1 MAKEPEAEETTTES
15 TDLTSELETLR
26 TQLQSAQERLQSF
39 GDWTPDKIKEAT
51 KKKAPKEF
59 NVDELRSELENE
71 ISERFST
78 SLAEKEAALAEK
90 ESLLGNIQGELKGL
104 RLDSSVLLKAGEYVK
119 PDAIELL
126 RPIVQ
131 KDADFK
137 DGKVIFKDEK
147 GNPRYSKANPK
158 QFFSPDEY
166 LLEVTTKYPSLAA
179 DKSKSGT
186 GAPRNTTTTP
196 DTGGI
201 SLEKYKA
208 MSLEQRRALPGDVR
222 ASLAEQ
228 NLGTNNRSKVF
239 SRVK

>member
-1 MAKEPEAEETTTES
+1 MTQEAEETTAEN

-26 TQLQSAQERLQSF
+26 SELTEAKERLQSF
-39 GDWTPDKIKEAT
+39 GDWTPEKIKEVT
-51 KKKAPKEF
+51 KRKIPKEI
-59 NVDELRSELENE
+59 NVDELRSELEAE

-78 SLAEKEAALAEK
+78 SLAQKEAALAEK
-90 ESLLGNIQGELKGL
+90 VSLLGTIEGELKNL
-104 RLDSSVLLKAGEYVK
+104 RLDSSVLLKAGEHVK
-119 PDAIELL
+119 PDAMDLL

-147 GNPRYSKANPK
+147 GNPRYSKVNPK
-158 QFFSPDEY
+158 QFLSPDEY
-166 LLEVTTKYPSLAA
+166 LLEVTTKYPSLAV
-179 DKSKSGT
+179 DKSKTGT
-186 GAPRNTTTTP
+186 GALRNTTTST
-196 DTGGI
+196 DAGGI

-222 ASLAEQ
+222 AQLAEQ
-228 NLGTNNRSKVF
+228 NLGINNRSKVF